1 MAVYITLD
9 NKLKVVSRDKAIE
22 MLKILNGEKEPT
34 PEQEAFLLT
43 VKNVYLGNNL
53 TQEV

>member
-1 MAVYITLD
+1 MAVYITVD
-9 NKLKVVSRDKAIE
+9 NKLKVVSREKAKE

-43 VKNVYLGNNL
+43 VKRVYLPNEL
-53 TQEV
+53 TQQV